1 MRVWLQSTK
10 KYKNGQNWQIS
21 ELTLCVQLLT
31 GTADGRT
38 ELLMMGANFSFLPRF
53 SDTHLTTAEIW
64 MLCTRKRLQRTEKQ
78 KIKIFLNSFQ
88 NYNRGRLTCSIV
100 FGIVVI
106 LSHAELSTTAL
117 FSSTKSDWVTPR
129 ASYIVFNHSALEC
142 SEYKRILEYF
152 RRELPKGI
160 GNAFFSIPKGNA
172 AHSSLQIYAVQKIMQ
187 QNLQNTR

>member
-1 MRVWLQSTK
+1 M
-10 KYKNGQNWQIS
+10 S

-31 GTADGRT
+31 GTADGRM

-117 FSSTKSDWVTPR
+117 FSSTKSDWATPR

-142 SEYKRILEYF
+142 SDYKNIRILQA
-152 RRELPKGI
+152 GI
-160 GNAFFSIPKGNA
+160 AQGNKKCIFSIPKGNA
-172 AHSSLQIYAVQKIMQ
+172 AHSSLQIYAVQKNM
-187 QNLQNTR
+187 